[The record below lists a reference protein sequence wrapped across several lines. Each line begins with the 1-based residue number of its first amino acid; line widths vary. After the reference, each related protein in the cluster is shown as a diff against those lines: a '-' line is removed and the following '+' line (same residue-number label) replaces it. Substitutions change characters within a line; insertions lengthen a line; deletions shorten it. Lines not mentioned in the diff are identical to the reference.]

1 MTFEERISRR
11 VRDAVGAASPIV
23 NRVAVSA
30 WNTVSNWGVVGADVL
45 TTRSLRQEF
54 DMARYDIR
62 ELRRD
67 DFETLMALEDEVF
80 GADGEPV
87 LGPYYVRL
95 CCDFFPDT
103 CFLATVDGNPAGYIL
118 GFLKG
123 REVYCTTLAVVPE
136 YQGTR
141 VVHYL
146 LRAFCRA
153 IIDRA
158 DSIWFTVEED
168 NAAARAVHATLG
180 AKNVEVR
187 KDFYGP
193 GQDRIVSRL
202 DREVLVRL
210 RKRYERLGFIERKRA
225 VERCAQSGGQ
235 SAAPLEAAS

>member
-1 MTFEERISRR
+1 
-11 VRDAVGAASPIV
+11 
-23 NRVAVSA
+23 
-30 WNTVSNWGVVGADVL
+30 
-45 TTRSLRQEF
+45 
-54 DMARYDIR
+54 MARYDIR

-67 DFETLMALEDEVF
+67 DFETLMALENEVF
-80 GADGEPV
+80 GAEGEPV

-103 CFLATVDGNPAGYIL
+103 CFLAMADGKPAGYIL

-187 KDFYGP
+187 NSEP
-193 GQDRIVSRL
+193 GDTFVNAA
-202 DREVLVRL
+202 V
-210 RKRYERLGFIERKRA
+210 RA
-225 VERCAQSGGQ
+225 VERREFEPYVENGQ
-235 SAAPLEAAS
+235 VIEIQAGVRMMFALE